1 MSYKDDEDVKMGI
14 TEEEEDDLDLDAGL
28 PLDDDDSF
36 IDDDMDE
43 PEGLA
48 GLDGAEY

>member
-28 PLDDDDSF
+28 PLDDDPF

-48 GLDGAEY
+48 DLDGAEY